1 MDNYDNRFVEEELED
16 DGIITL
22 RSADGEEIDFLDIA
36 GIAYGGKYY
45 AIVQPVELLEGMAE
59 DEALVF
65 QVERDNEGNDKFTI
79 VLDDEIIDAVF
90 AEYNR
95 LLDGMESKNDTE

>member
-59 DEALVF
+59 NEALVF
-65 QVERDNEGNDKFTI
+65 LVERDSEGNDRFTI
-79 VLDDEIIDAVF
+79 EMNDDIIDAVF
-90 AEYNR
+90 VEYNK
-95 LLDGMESKNDTE
+95 LYEAAHLDEQR